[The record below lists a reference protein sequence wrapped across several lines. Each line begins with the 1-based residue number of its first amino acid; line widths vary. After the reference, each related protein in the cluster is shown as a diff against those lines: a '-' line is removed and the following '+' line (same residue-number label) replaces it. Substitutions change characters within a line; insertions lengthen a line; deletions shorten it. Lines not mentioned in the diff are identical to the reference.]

1 MYEFHRPKRPGFLP
15 RTVRIAVA
23 SLGIL
28 GAVVATGCSELV
40 STSDAW
46 SRAKIDLVGSFTTDS
61 PNPDWPY
68 LDATDLTSQVCDSE
82 VDCVQAVGN
91 EYLTLLKFGDS
102 DAASDYAENLGAK
115 AVQIDPLV
123 VHFNGTE
130 LPTETREDIV
140 YTLSNIN
147 ASSPD

>member
-1 MYEFHRPKRPGFLP
+1 M
-15 RTVRIAVA
+15 A
-23 SLGIL
+23 SLGIV
-28 GAVVATGCSELV
+28 GAVVSTGCSDPV
-40 STSDAW
+40 SASDAW
-46 SRAKIDLVGSFTTDS
+46 SRAQIDLVGSFTTRS
-61 PNPDWPY
+61 ANPDWPY
-68 LDATDLTSQVCDSE
+68 LDATDLTAQVCGSE

-91 EYLTLLKFGDS
+91 EYLTLLKFGGLG
-102 DAASDYAENLGAK
+102 AASDYAETLGAD

-130 LPTETREDIV
+130 LSAETREDIV